1 MRFLSIILL
10 LTALAVSS
18 FAQQNLKA
26 GSPAPL
32 FTAAALDGRTVDLNS
47 LQGNIVVVTFWSTK
61 CSICH
66 SEIPKLNQIAE
77 RYKGQNVVF
86 LGLTMENPA
95 KVEAYLRKSPF
106 KFSILPN
113 SFGVVLQYAD
123 KDRHGNIEMG
133 FPAHFVVNQRGEI
146 DLRTSGFAKSAEL
159 DSRISRLLA
168 SQSSH
173 QAQSTAG
180 QK

>member
-1 MRFLSIILL
+1 MRFISIVLLL
-10 LTALAVSS
+10 LTLAFST

-32 FTAAALDGRTVDLNS
+32 FTAAALDGRTFDLNS

-61 CSICH
+61 CGICH
-66 SEIPKLNQIAE
+66 SEIPKLNQIAD

-95 KVEAYLRKSPF
+95 KVEAYLRNNTF
-106 KFSILPN
+106 KFNILPN

-123 KDRHGNIEMG
+123 KDRQGNIEMG
-133 FPAHFVVNQRGEI
+133 FPAHFIVNQKGEI
-146 DLRTSGFAKSAEL
+146 EMRASGFAKSAEI

-168 SQSSH
+168 SQSNPQTS
-173 QAQSTAG
+173 STAG

>member
-1 MRFLSIILL
+1 MRFFSIVLL
-10 LTALAVSS
+10 LLAISVSS

-26 GSPAPL
+26 GSMAPV
-32 FTAAALDGRTVDLNS
+32 FAGAALDGRTFDLNS

-66 SEIPKLNQIAE
+66 SEIPKLNQIAD

-95 KVEAYLRKSPF
+95 KVESYLRNNPF
-106 KFSILPN
+106 KFNILPN

-123 KDRHGNIEMG
+123 RDRHGNIDMG
-133 FPAHFVVNQRGEI
+133 FPAHFLVNQKGEI
-146 DLRTSGFAKSAEL
+146 ELRTSGFAKSAEI

-168 SQSSH
+168 LQNGQQTST
-173 QAQSTAG
+173 TAG
-180 QK
+180 QR